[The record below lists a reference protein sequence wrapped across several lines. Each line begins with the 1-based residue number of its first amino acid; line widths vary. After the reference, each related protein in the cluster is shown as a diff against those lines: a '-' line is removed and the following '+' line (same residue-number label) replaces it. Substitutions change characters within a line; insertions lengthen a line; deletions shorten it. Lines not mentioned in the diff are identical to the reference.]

1 MRMMFVITV
10 AWFLILSESYLFFF
24 VIRPSL
30 PNIHESIGSSVLKI
44 GSIAVLALLWVV
56 VLFALEYFLF
66 RRGNR

>member
-30 PNIHESIGSSVLKI
+30 PNIHESIVSSVLKI